1 MNSPLLEKLF
11 TILYQTKKRLVVLSP
26 YGYWWHSLASFFE
39 GESIMLRTKLRAAR
53 VAKISVS
60 ILPFDFKGKYKIK
73 TMLLLFP
80 KQTWLPVFKGIW
92 RS

>member
-1 MNSPLLEKLF
+1 
-11 TILYQTKKRLVVLSP
+11 
-26 YGYWWHSLASFFE
+26 
-39 GESIMLRTKLRAAR
+39 MLRTKLRAAR

-60 ILPFDFKGKYKIK
+60 ILPFDFKGKHKIK

-80 KQTWLPVFKGIW
+80 KHTWLPVFKGIW